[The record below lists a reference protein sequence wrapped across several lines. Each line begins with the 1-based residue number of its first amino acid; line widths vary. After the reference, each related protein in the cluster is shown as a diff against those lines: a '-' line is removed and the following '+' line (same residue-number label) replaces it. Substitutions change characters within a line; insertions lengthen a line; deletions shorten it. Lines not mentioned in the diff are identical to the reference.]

1 MYWSLHNHSS
11 KGSIRDSISDVEAIA
26 KRVKDLGQLG
36 YSLTDHGSTSALLTS
51 YKICKKLGLKFIF
64 GLEAYIT
71 SDIRIKERNDY
82 RHICLWAKDLTGY
95 RNLMKLATR
104 SYKEGFYYKPRI
116 DWKMLREHKEG
127 LIIGS
132 ACMGGLLGIQNEDGS
147 WNEQE
152 IWHEIDRCVNDFGND
167 FYVEIHTNQI
177 PEQIVLNKLLYEIC
191 TNQNVPCIAT
201 CDAHY
206 INKEDAWV
214 HRYWNGIDDN
224 DEQGYYQTDD
234 FYLHSEDEVRQA
246 LSYLPAEFVDECI
259 SNTQVIADRCN
270 VEIPFGEDNF
280 PYFPTPNGQLEYV
293 KEICRQGWRDKIIGK
308 VPKLEWQVY
317 VDRLNEEFDT
327 LEKANY
333 LNMMLIV
340 WEYMCWGQKQGIRFG
355 VGRGS
360 VGGSLVAYLMDIT
373 KVDPIKHKLYF
384 SRFCNLERVTTADID
399 VDVEQRNRQEVI
411 DHLKDVY
418 GYVYQV
424 RTFMV
429 MSARSA
435 LQKAGMCLKI
445 PPSTI
450 RTLSKQI
457 VDDKGISE
465 QEKIAKL
472 QETAETRKLLQLAQ
486 AFVGIISSTSV
497 HASAVLVFPR
507 DPTEFCAIEKQGDN
521 EVAAYDYH
529 ELEEMGLAKVDVL
542 GLKNMDII
550 QDTLNL
556 LKKKGIELDLNDIP
570 LNDKKTSELLCGG
583 HTAGVF
589 QVESTI
595 MKDII
600 HGIQPHNFEDLIP
613 VVALGRPA
621 PIQNG
626 SVKEYIKNR
635 RSYLREQKEGAK

>member
-1 MYWSLHNHSS
+1 MFWQLHNHSS

-36 YSLTDHGSTSALLTS
+36 YALSDHGSTSALLTS

-177 PEQIVLNKLLYEIC
+177 PEQIALNKLLYEIC
-191 TNQNVPCIAT
+191 TNQNVQCIAT

-308 VPKLEWQVY
+308 VPKSEWQVY
-317 VDRLNEEFDT
+317 VDRLNEEFNT

-333 LNMMLIV
+333 LNMLLIV
-340 WEYMCWGQKQGIRFG
+340 WEYMNWGQKQGIRFG

-373 KVDPIKHKLYF
+373 KVDPIKNKLYF
-384 SRFCNLERVTTADID
+384 SRFCNLERVTTADMNN
-399 VDVEQRNRQEVI
+399 VPYTGN
-411 DHLKDVY
+411 
-418 GYVYQV
+418 
-424 RTFMV
+424 
-429 MSARSA
+429 
-435 LQKAGMCLKI
+435 
-445 PPSTI
+445 
-450 RTLSKQI
+450 
-457 VDDKGISE
+457 
-465 QEKIAKL
+465 
-472 QETAETRKLLQLAQ
+472 
-486 AFVGIISSTSV
+486 
-497 HASAVLVFPR
+497 
-507 DPTEFCAIEKQGDN
+507 GDRCR
-521 EVAAYDYH
+521 V
-529 ELEEMGLAKVDVL
+529 
-542 GLKNMDII
+542 
-550 QDTLNL
+550 
-556 LKKKGIELDLNDIP
+556 
-570 LNDKKTSELLCGG
+570 
-583 HTAGVF
+583 
-589 QVESTI
+589 
-595 MKDII
+595 
-600 HGIQPHNFEDLIP
+600 
-613 VVALGRPA
+613 
-621 PIQNG
+621 
-626 SVKEYIKNR
+626 
-635 RSYLREQKEGAK
+635 